1 MVSFC
6 STLRI
11 TLLSIGLPH
20 SNTFS
25 PVELPMHARDAA
37 ETPSLFA
44 SRRTRFAIS
53 VLVIGHL
60 WAVVGRPF
68 EFATQ
73 GPFGTSPSAS
83 MFFQP
88 VRGYSQF
95 AYLDHGY
102 AFFAPEPGP
111 SHFFQAALKPPQ
123 GERFER
129 KFPDLSDQWPR
140 LLYHRHFMLAEFLND
155 VYHPPGEPPA
165 EIAADALAA
174 AQWRQGRKR
183 YEDIRDSI
191 LNHLRAEHPRCEVAI
206 RRVEHRQPGLPE
218 FLQDGTSIRD
228 ERLLQV
234 LLDAAID
241 ANALPGE
248 EIPGPPESLML
259 PPAEP
264 IR

>member
-1 MVSFC
+1 MQ
-6 STLRI
+6 
-11 TLLSIGLPH
+11 
-20 SNTFS
+20 
-25 PVELPMHARDAA
+25 ARDAA
-37 ETPSLFA
+37 EPPSFFA
-44 SRRTRFAIS
+44 SRRARLAIS

-60 WAVVGRPF
+60 WAVIGRPL

-73 GPFGTSPSAS
+73 GPFGTSPSATT
-83 MFFQP
+83 FF
-88 VRGYSQF
+88 RGYSQF

-111 SHFFQAALKPPQ
+111 SHFFQAAITPPQ

-165 EIAADALAA
+165 EIASDALAT

-183 YEDIRDSI
+183 YEDVRDSI
-191 LNHLRAEHPRCEVAI
+191 LNHLRSEHPRCEVAI

-218 FLQDGTSIRD
+218 FFQDGTSVRD
-228 ERLLQV
+228 ERLLRV
-234 LLDAAID
+234 LFDTAIE
-241 ANALPGE
+241 ANTLPPEG
-248 EIPGPPESLML
+248 IPGPPESLML